1 MNCLEKRHVS
11 HKANM
16 QHLGYL
22 DSFMD
27 ETDREVMNLTDR
39 AFKSLC
45 IGDEA
50 IYNDS
55 EFSPSPVSCHK
66 PLAEEMP
73 KKTLEDSSLA
83 VKKLGAHPLNGVH
96 KSTSLFAAFM
106 AKKNGDTTKTTN
118 GDSWDKSALL
128 SIQRELSD
136 FSSDF
141 QISQVKNHLNPSEQS
156 NKSSKDTTTQSGK
169 SVKGKHSKS
178 SKLKKLN
185 SKNFFL
191 HSEFSP
197 FQSWRDL
204 NKFPFGLEN
213 MEIFQSKGPPE
224 WYDSPLYKKLTMSHR
239 SHVPESNKEET
250 CQNTSLPA
258 IQVKPEAEVSQ
269 QPAQTL
275 TTVPLKAEIQTKTQ
289 PQVLL
294 PSSGSEQRC
303 QSEGDHCAPWRKN
316 RNRAKSA
323 VPIGQALMSSRAC
336 EQTKAGDEGVLLN
349 KKEVRTMEEQAS
361 SSSTPFSILHLLTPV
376 IPSRQG
382 TGSSEVLQSVFS
394 PSTLDLPPL
403 PETEIRPSPEIKR
416 EGYKSM
422 ASSLLFNLKDNRK
435 RVKAMYSPPRFKGLD
450 SADQSKLSPLI
461 EQVITKSAQD
471 VPENPE
477 AEIPSP
483 VHQKVHA
490 SPMRLLLERADQ
502 PNSQGGHINGHLPD
516 DFLALSLLQ
525 AGNRGSPIKLLKSNK
540 SRAVKKPTY
549 PSLNMYRKASPDI
562 KTMGDLDFHP
572 ATDKNTKQG
581 QSLAD
586 TPQKDGKELPRK
598 SSMIT
603 PATHRNNTDSTSE
616 GTHINYAKTK
626 RTAGEVQT
634 ENVEKE
640 KYPLAVVRKHNA
652 RSDALTHS
660 GSRNQ
665 DKQNMG
671 EMKMVEQKPV
681 KDQECSRK
689 DPKHKHSFS
698 ARQNNYIKN
707 QRCMSTDDKGEDGYG
722 GEGVASAVA
731 KENNGDALV
740 RKSGSSNVREKRK
753 SKKNVGVH
761 KAKEIVDG
769 KPDGLGESAKKD
781 DFSIKDYTNVV
792 ATYREQR
799 MAKNDAQSMKGNTSA
814 KRALFATKE
823 QILTKT
829 AAALK
834 KESMVMDKY
843 ELAKVALE
851 EVIAEREHRKK
862 ESQIILS
869 TSEGDV
875 EGQQALILQEDYK
888 QVNMSAVSQKETVE
902 GVTGDR
908 RGGHKGISDCKH
920 RSQIV
925 QRMSERDTKHDE
937 SHVVE
942 VNLARPCKQ
951 EDAAKYS
958 QHADGQI
965 KYSER
970 ERSGRHRRQ
979 SETDNVKPLDK
990 VTEHNQKDPEPKN
1003 TSLVKEST
1011 RDSNTDSNTR
1021 QGEESYVQEK
1031 STSSRPEVPPRRG
1044 RANSQCEE
1052 GLVFET
1058 AGKEA
1063 ETSVKNEES
1072 ISSEDKEVKANFPKD
1087 RGPIKGHVS
1096 ALKKRFDVE
1105 RGVQSINIQDGLT
1118 QAEGPKDDPKMDQ
1131 IKQKVLDVS
1140 ESAPAFENALTR
1152 HNLEGAGR
1160 SLEKEPVKNSKLP
1173 ERTDRNTDRKF
1184 DYVQDFENIGRDIME
1199 KKDVNK
1205 KESGFALEVLQ
1216 EPYANQNQSKD
1227 HNTSS
1232 VKELSS
1238 GPIGKSNAEKIK
1250 PDSESQKDVP
1260 AKTPKTSGSV
1270 KNDAAML
1277 DSIIVY
1283 DILNQPESPVDVTD
1297 LDQGNKLSNSSKE
1310 SPFSQ
1315 KAEEFQSQQKDTSTR
1330 QASKSEENL
1339 GQTSEPCIS
1348 DRVVSLPTDVAKG
1361 GWVRSLIESARNLSP
1376 ACQSNPSSPTMGKPA
1391 LFKVKDNKF
1400 SASPVTKTVRPVLH
1414 KTVSEICQPW
1424 SPRGSLSGSEKGED
1438 VFKDCI
1444 ELQSPT
1450 VLSPTPPSTP
1460 ARSPQPN
1467 QLSMLPLLPPTS
1479 QFTTDRKEMDS
1490 LTVPDEDEKRSAV
1503 SSVSEGMESCGTS
1516 TGDTV
1521 EETLSSTAPAED
1533 TEGSKAP
1540 SERSESVCSG
1550 TDNQSLSKPPAVP
1563 PKTEKALHRAM
1574 KLTTRRIQ
1582 KAESKSKLERKGRS
1596 SEKSAN
1602 HKPERRHHS
1611 SDGRSD
1617 HRVHSIDQSPGEN
1630 SNDKLLSKTH
1640 RSERHARQE
1649 SHSKEKDAS
1658 SRQHG
1663 NQIRNLQDAKN
1674 YISEEPTDVESKH
1687 KGQLDVQRNVDADF
1701 ERPGRTGVKYLS
1713 HKLDRRA
1720 QSLDRF
1726 LSDKPELSPV
1736 SRMNDASSKNVR
1748 ASKRAP
1754 LRQNSLEHAYPSTN
1768 IVAQSFPMTQRKLL
1782 QDPDSG
1788 QYFVVDMPVQVKTK
1802 TFFDPETGSYVQL
1815 PVQSPESSVP
1825 KAQSME
1831 VVNAPSLVLYHGF
1844 VPMSVSSLPA
1854 QKSTVNLAS
1863 IVTPNN
1869 SEVFESE
1876 IERHEDIY
1884 QKHKAVGRPYLE
1896 PAHVSQKHLA
1906 EDGID
1911 GVS

>member
-1 MNCLEKRHVS
+1 MNCLEKRHLS

-16 QHLGYL
+16 QSLGYL

-73 KKTLEDSSLA
+73 KKTQENSSLA
-83 VKKLGAHPLNGVH
+83 VKKHGAHPLNGLS

-106 AKKNGDTTKTTN
+106 AKKNGDTTKTIN

-141 QISQVKNHLNPSEQS
+141 QISQVENHLYPSEQS

-169 SVKGKHSKS
+169 STKGKHNKS

-213 MEIFQSKGPPE
+213 MEIFQSDSPPE
-224 WYDSPLYKKLTMSHR
+224 WYDSPLYKKLTLSHR
-239 SHVPESNKEET
+239 SHVPQSNKEET

-258 IQVKPEAEVSQ
+258 IQDKPEPDISQ

-275 TTVPLKAEIQTKTQ
+275 TTVTLKAEIQTKTQ

-323 VPIGQALMSSRAC
+323 VPIGQALMSSFAC
-336 EQTKAGDEGVLLN
+336 KAGEEGVLPN
-349 KKEVRTMEEQAS
+349 KKAVRTMEEQAS
-361 SSSTPFSILHLLTPV
+361 LSSTPFSILHLLTPV

-403 PETEIRPSPEIKR
+403 PETEMRPSPEIKR

-461 EQVITKSAQD
+461 EQIITKSAQE
-471 VPENPE
+471 VPEIPE

-490 SPMRLLLERADQ
+490 SPVCLLPESADQ
-502 PNSQGGHINGHLPD
+502 PNSQGGHINGGLPD

-525 AGNRGSPIKLLKSNK
+525 AGNRDSPIKPLKSNK
-540 SRAVKKPTY
+540 GRAVNKPTY
-549 PSLNMYRKASPDI
+549 PSLNLYRKASSDI
-562 KTMGDLDFHP
+562 KTMGVLDFHP
-572 ATDKNTKQG
+572 PTDKNTKEGQG
-581 QSLAD
+581 ID
-586 TPQKDGKELPRK
+586 TSQKDGKELPRK
-598 SSMIT
+598 PSMIP
-603 PATHRNNTDSTSE
+603 PATHQNNTDNTSE

-626 RTAGEVQT
+626 ITAGELQT
-634 ENVEKE
+634 ENAEKE

-652 RSDALTHS
+652 RLDALTHS

-665 DKQNMG
+665 DMG
-671 EMKMVEQKPV
+671 EMKKVEQKPV

-707 QRCMSTDDKGEDGYG
+707 QRYMSTDDKGEDGYG
-722 GEGVASAVA
+722 EEGVASAVA
-731 KENNGDALV
+731 KVNNGDALV
-740 RKSGSSNVREKRK
+740 RKSGSSNVRADRK

-761 KAKEIVDG
+761 KGKELVDG
-769 KPDGLGESAKKD
+769 KPDGLGESTKKD
-781 DFSIKDYTNVV
+781 VFSIKDYTNVV

-799 MAKNDAQSMKGNTSA
+799 MAKNDTQSMKGNTSA
-814 KRALFATKE
+814 KRALFAAKE
-823 QILTKT
+823 QMLTKT

-834 KESMVMDKY
+834 KESMEMDKY
-843 ELAKVALE
+843 ELAKAALE

-862 ESQIILS
+862 QSQNILP
-869 TSEGDV
+869 TSEGDL
-875 EGQQALILQEDYK
+875 EEQEALIMQEDYK
-888 QVNMSAVSQKETVE
+888 QVNMSSASQKDTVE
-902 GVTGDR
+902 DVTGDR
-908 RGGHKGISDCKH
+908 RGGHKGISDFKH
-920 RSQIV
+920 ISQIV
-925 QRMSERDTKHDE
+925 QTMSEIDTKHDE

-951 EDAAKYS
+951 EDAAEYR
-958 QHADGQI
+958 QHAAGPI

-970 ERSGRHRRQ
+970 DRFGRYRRQ
-979 SETDNVKPLDK
+979 SETDNIKPLEK
-990 VTEHNQKDPEPKN
+990 VTEHNKKEPEPKN
-1003 TSLVKEST
+1003 ISLDKEST
-1011 RDSNTDSNTR
+1011 RVSNTNSNTR
-1021 QGEESYVQEK
+1021 QGEESYVQKK
-1031 STSSRPEVPPRRG
+1031 STLSRPEIPPRRG
-1044 RANSQCEE
+1044 RANSQSEE
-1052 GLVFET
+1052 SLVFET

-1063 ETSVKNEES
+1063 EKSVKNEES
-1072 ISSEDKEVKANFPKD
+1072 VSSEDKEVKANLPKD

-1096 ALKKRFDVE
+1096 ALKERFDVE
-1105 RGVQSINIQDGLT
+1105 RGVQSINIQNSLT
-1118 QAEGPKDDPKMDQ
+1118 QAEGPKDDPKMDKM
-1131 IKQKVLDVS
+1131 KQKVSDVL
-1140 ESAPAFENALTR
+1140 ESAPVFENTSTR
-1152 HNLEGAGR
+1152 HNLKGAGTR
-1160 SLEKEPVKNSKLP
+1160 LEKEPDKNSKLP
-1173 ERTDRNTDRKF
+1173 VRTDRNTDRKF
-1184 DYVQDFENIGRDIME
+1184 DYVQDFENIECDIME

-1205 KESGFALEVLQ
+1205 KESGLALEVLQ
-1216 EPYANQNQSKD
+1216 EPHANRNQSKD
-1227 HNTSS
+1227 HSTSS

-1250 PDSESQKDVP
+1250 PESESQKEVS
-1260 AKTPKTSGSV
+1260 TETSKTSGSV
-1270 KNDAAML
+1270 QNDASML

-1283 DILNQPESPVDVTD
+1283 DILNQPESLVDVTD
-1297 LDQGNKLSNSSKE
+1297 LDQLSNSSKG
-1310 SPFSQ
+1310 SSFSH

-1330 QASKSEENL
+1330 QASKCEENL

-1348 DRVVSLPTDVAKG
+1348 DRVASPPRDVAKG

-1444 ELQSPT
+1444 EVQSPT
-1450 VLSPTPPSTP
+1450 VLSPTPPLTP
-1460 ARSPQPN
+1460 ARSSQPN
-1467 QLSMLPLLPPTS
+1467 QLSMLQILPPTF
-1479 QFTTDRKEMDS
+1479 QITTDRKEMDS
-1490 LTVPDEDEKRSAV
+1490 LTVPDEDEKRSAM

-1521 EETLSSTAPAED
+1521 EETISSTAPAED

-1550 TDNQSLSKPPAVP
+1550 TDNQSQSKPPAVP
-1563 PKTEKALHRAM
+1563 PKTEKALRRAM

-1582 KAESKSKLERKGRS
+1582 KAESKSKPEHKGRS
-1596 SEKSAN
+1596 SEKSTN

-1611 SDGRSD
+1611 SDSRSD
-1617 HRVHSIDQSPGEN
+1617 HRAHSIDQSPGEN
-1630 SNDKLLSKTH
+1630 SNDKILSKTH

-1649 SHSKEKDAS
+1649 NHSKEKDS
-1658 SRQHG
+1658 SRRQHG
-1663 NQIRNLQDAKN
+1663 NQIKNVQDAKN
-1674 YISEEPTDVESKH
+1674 HISEEQTDVESKH
-1687 KGQLDVQRNVDADF
+1687 KGQLDVQRNVDAEF
-1701 ERPGRTGVKYLS
+1701 ERPGRTGVKFLS

-1726 LSDKPELSPV
+1726 LSDKPEISTV

-1815 PVQSPESSVP
+1815 PVQSPEGSVP

-1854 QKSTVNLAS
+1854 QKSTVKLGS

-1869 SEVFESE
+1869 SEAFESSE
-1876 IERHEDIY
+1876 TERHEDVY